1 MGEGPWQE
9 LSWDTAV
16 VDNATTF
23 VSSPGIT
30 VTGVFVATDPEH
42 WVPDAST
49 SVLANFSG
57 FVCKV
62 VHPSEA
68 EDVKVE

>member
-1 MGEGPWQE
+1 M
-9 LSWDTAV
+9 
-16 VDNATTF
+16 
-23 VSSPGIT
+23 
-30 VTGVFVATDPEH
+30 
-42 WVPDAST
+42 PDAST

-68 EDVKVE
+68 EDVKVEFYSCFLLQLEFTPVCHTLP